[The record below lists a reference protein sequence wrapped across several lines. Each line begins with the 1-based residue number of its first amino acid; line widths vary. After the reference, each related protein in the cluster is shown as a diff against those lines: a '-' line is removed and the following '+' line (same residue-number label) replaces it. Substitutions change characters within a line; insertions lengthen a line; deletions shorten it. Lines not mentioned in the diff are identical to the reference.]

1 MHRNA
6 GHASPPF
13 SPSVFGRRRAQH
25 EKNPFALFSLVFQH
39 SHISN
44 SEWPSLPASLCSCW
58 CSRSP
63 RCRCCRT
70 RAMYCRAV
78 VGEILLEPRS
88 MLHHSAPFDFTRIR
102 TFRELPHFPLTLLTR
117 AERVVLPLLSLRF
130 SFWCWWRIPERN
142 KFFTLMHVC
151 RFVLYQVR
159 FNFDI
164 QLLQPVP
171 GAAALCLNVSPIVRL
186 GAAEDSHV
194 RTEFCNIW
202 PCQYARSHFDAD
214 LCRIRNV
221 VQT

>member
-1 MHRNA
+1 VTRELPNGSKVRYEGKLHPR
-6 GHASPPF
+6 PF
-13 SPSVFGRRRAQH
+13 SLSVLGDQAAH
-25 EKNPFALFSLVFQH
+25 DEKKLFALFSLLFQH
-39 SHISN
+39 TPISN

-70 RAMYCRAV
+70 RAMHCRAV
-78 VGEILLEPRS
+78 VGDILLEPRS
-88 MLHHSAPFDFTRIR
+88 ILRHSAPFDFTRIR

-130 SFWCWWRIPERN
+130 SCWCYWRIPERN
-142 KFFTLMHVC
+142 KFFALMHVF

-171 GAAALCLNVSPIVRL
+171 GAAALCLDFSPIVRL

-194 RTEFCNIW
+194 RPEL
-202 PCQYARSHFDAD
+202 S
-214 LCRIRNV
+214 RILRHLALPV
-221 VQT
+221 RTFSF